1 MAAPAPALVPLPR
14 PRKLTGTPRPFA
26 KKPRPYLA
34 VLREADM
41 HPDRPAHHGRVLEQL
56 TLDAAQTLSVDTTGS
71 VVSETRWCMEPY
83 CGAPATATLACAWSG
98 DVLLACDCHRESVAA
113 QLPQA
118 CSAEGV

>member
-56 TLDAAQTLSVDTTGS
+56 TLDAVR
-71 VVSETRWCMEPY
+71 ETAIDVEAVETAAALEA
-83 CGAPATATLACAWSG
+83 GA
-98 DVLLACDCHRESVAA
+98 R
-113 QLPQA
+113 
-118 CSAEGV
+118 